1 MPSYGEMYGVTTSAY
16 TLAWNLEKASGL
28 ITGKLYET

>member
-16 TLAWNLEKASGL
+16 TLALNLGKVSGSYYWKAM
-28 ITGKLYET
+28 